1 MSLSQQKPVSP
12 PITTDRQLVDY
23 SSVIQDNLRTLFQAG
38 HVHLGQN
45 GVLTAAPTAQDGNQG
60 DIILAVISGVAYIYI
75 KTDRTHWWKST
86 AFTAV

>member
-1 MSLSQQKPVSP
+1 MALSQQKPVVP
-12 PITTDRQLVDY
+12 PISTDRQLVDY

-45 GVLTAAPTAQDGNQG
+45 GVLTAAPSSKDGNPG
-60 DIILAVISGVAYIYI
+60 DIILAVVSGVAYLYI
-75 KTDRTHWWKST
+75 KTDRTHWWKSA